1 MQLTN
6 IWRFHCFL
14 FALSDKYLGS
24 QKLKQFKPQECKL
37 VNWKSHVF
45 LNIQLSL
52 LLFSEIVQ
60 PRLFIHPPLVI
71 NKQTMHGKHGGHV
84 PSTSD
89 LFLNAERDKQTP
101 GAAISTHADARL
113 VHGVKGMRST
123 FDFLSLLSLFA
134 FLLINW
140 GRLTITHFT
149 SVLIHST

>member
-1 MQLTN
+1 MKKS
-6 IWRFHCFL
+6 CFL
-14 FALSDKYLGS
+14 KHTAFPPAIQRDSPTQTLYPSTISD
-24 QKLKQFKPQECKL
+24 
-37 VNWKSHVF
+37 
-45 LNIQLSL
+45 
-52 LLFSEIVQ
+52 
-60 PRLFIHPPLVI
+60 

-134 FLLINW
+134 FLLIN
-140 GRLTITHFT
+140 
-149 SVLIHST
+149 